1 MSVQLPLVCDVDLL
15 CLDAGNTI
23 IFFDHARVARLAGR
37 EGFATS
43 TRAIE
48 RAEGLAKKA
57 HEEGTLLDFAWNGDA
72 APGARG
78 WGRTLGTI
86 LVIAGA
92 PRDRMPAMLEALWRD
107 HVEYNLYS
115 QVPDGLVA
123 SLERLRARGVRVA
136 VVSNSEGRLEPLFE
150 ELGVLRVLDAVI
162 DSAIVGVEKP
172 DPRIFR
178 LALDRFAV
186 PAARALHLGD
196 NYATDVL
203 GAQAAGIR
211 VALVDPFDH
220 LAGRHEDIPRVSGVA
235 EVADA
240 IVAAK

>member
-23 IFFDHARVARLAGR
+23 IFLDHARLARLAQR

-48 RAEGLAKKA
+48 RAEGLSKRA
-57 HEEGTLLDFAWNGDA
+57 HEEGTLVDFAWNGDA

-78 WGRTLGTI
+78 WGRSVGTM
-86 LVIAGA
+86 LALAGA
-92 PRDRMPAMLEALWRD
+92 PTASLPRMLEAIWRD

-115 QVPDGLVA
+115 QVPEGLVA
-123 SLERLRARGVRVA
+123 ALERVRARGVHVA
-136 VVSNSEGRLEPLFE
+136 VVSNSEGRLEPLFA
-150 ELGVLRVLDAVI
+150 ELGVAPVLDAVI

-172 DPRIFR
+172 DPRIFQI
-178 LALDRFAV
+178 ALDRFDV
-186 PAARALHLGD
+186 PAERALHLGD
-196 NYATDVL
+196 NFATDVL

-211 VALVDPFDH
+211 VALVDPYGH
-220 LAGRHEDIPRVSGVA
+220 LAGRHVDVPRVSGVA

-240 IVAAK
+240 IGAAK